1 MSCLILPIP
10 SVLES
15 KVLVQVVEN
24 MVITSEIVLEQVV
37 ILQHLRVHLL
47 PSQKLDSEIAVPKKS
62 RMRTGYSLH
71 SMMIPTNLMMRKRK
85 CFKNSRKHWRS

>member
-15 KVLVQVVEN
+15 KVLVRVVEN

-37 ILQHLRVHLL
+37 TLQHLRVHLL

-62 RMRTGYSLH
+62 RMRTVD
-71 SMMIPTNLMMRKRK
+71 I
-85 CFKNSRKHWRS
+85 

>member
-15 KVLVQVVEN
+15 KVLVRVVEN

-37 ILQHLRVHLL
+37 IFQHLRVCLL
-47 PSQKLDSEIAVPKKS
+47 LSQKLDSEIAVPKKS
-62 RMRTGYSLH
+62 IIRTVYSLH
-71 SMMIPTNLMMRKRK
+71 SMMIK
-85 CFKNSRKHWRS
+85 